1 MCIPFMVSL
10 GYERKW
16 SAGLIAVAGGLGVII
31 PPSIPFVLYSLA
43 TGVSTGALF
52 LGGIFPGILIGLF
65 MMAYA
70 VFYCMTKGED
80 RNLINAK
87 MQELKGNGFFA
98 LFKESFWAL
107 LCPIIVLGEADM
119 RGAAMQEQ
127 DLAASGRSAGGKKA
141 PKMGRMTPAQL
152 LVKGAITHVQETK
165 GGGGGFGFKGITLGG
180 DAGSAEINITIY
192 LVDSATGQVKASK
205 SVIGKSGKKGL
216 SLGYHGSA
224 LGGLT
229 GDIGGFMKDNMGKA
243 AMDACNQALEFL
255 VGQLDS
261 IPWEGSVSLVK
272 PDKLIINRGTREG
285 VEVGMKFDVGKV
297 EEVVDEDTGEV
308 LDSELTKIGTVT
320 VTEVKEKICYTTPLE
335 GAEKG
340 MGVHPAK

>member
-1 MCIPFMVSL
+1 MKKLTAFAL
-10 GYERKW
+10 AALA
-16 SAGLIAVAGGLGVII
+16 SA
-31 PPSIPFVLYSLA
+31 
-43 TGVSTGALF
+43 
-52 LGGIFPGILIGLF
+52 
-65 MMAYA
+65 A
-70 VFYCMTKGED
+70 VFAEGG
-80 RNLINAK
+80 NLRYSIMVNKFENKANWRG
-87 MQELKGNGFFA
+87 QWELGDAWGTILSDQLVQSGKF
-98 LFKESFWAL
+98 
-107 LCPIIVLGEADM
+107 IVLGEADM

-127 DLAASGRSAGGKKA
+127 DLAASGRTAGGKKA

-165 GGGGGFGFKGITLGG
+165 GGGGGFGFKGITIGG

-205 SVIGKSGKKGL
+205 SVIGKSGKRGL
-216 SLGYHGSA
+216 TLGYHGSA

-255 VGQLDS
+255 VAQLDS

-272 PDKLIINRGTREG
+272 SDKLLINRGTREG

-297 EEVVDEDTGEV
+297 EEIVDEDTGEV

>member
-1 MCIPFMVSL
+1 MKKL
-10 GYERKW
+10 
-16 SAGLIAVAGGLGVII
+16 SAFAFAA
-31 PPSIPFVLYSLA
+31 LA
-43 TGVSTGALF
+43 AT
-52 LGGIFPGILIGLF
+52 
-65 MMAYA
+65 A
-70 VFYCMTKGED
+70 VFADGG
-80 RNLINAK
+80 NLRYSIMVNKFENKANWRG
-87 MQELKGNGFFA
+87 QWELGDAWGTIFTDQLVQSGKF
-98 LFKESFWAL
+98 
-107 LCPIIVLGEADM
+107 IVLGEADM

-272 PDKLIINRGTREG
+272 ADKLIINRGTREG

>member
-1 MCIPFMVSL
+1 MSTCLTPRFF
-10 GYERKW
+10 RT
-16 SAGLIAVAGGLGVII
+16 AVA
-31 PPSIPFVLYSLA
+31 FAALA
-43 TGVSTGALF
+43 AT
-52 LGGIFPGILIGLF
+52 
-65 MMAYA
+65 A
-70 VFYCMTKGED
+70 VFADGG
-80 RNLINAK
+80 NLRYSIMVNKFENKANWRG
-87 MQELKGNGFFA
+87 QWELGDAWGTIFTDQLVQSGKF
-98 LFKESFWAL
+98 
-107 LCPIIVLGEADM
+107 IVLGEADM

>member
-1 MCIPFMVSL
+1 MKKLTAF
-10 GYERKW
+10 
-16 SAGLIAVAGGLGVII
+16 AFAA
-31 PPSIPFVLYSLA
+31 LA
-43 TGVSTGALF
+43 AT
-52 LGGIFPGILIGLF
+52 
-65 MMAYA
+65 A
-70 VFYCMTKGED
+70 VFADGG
-80 RNLINAK
+80 NLRYSIMVNKFENKANWRG
-87 MQELKGNGFFA
+87 QWELGDAWGTIFTDQLVQSGKF
-98 LFKESFWAL
+98 
-107 LCPIIVLGEADM
+107 IVLGEADM

>member
-1 MCIPFMVSL
+1 MKKLTVL
-10 GYERKW
+10 ALAALA
-16 SAGLIAVAGGLGVII
+16 SA
-31 PPSIPFVLYSLA
+31 
-43 TGVSTGALF
+43 
-52 LGGIFPGILIGLF
+52 
-65 MMAYA
+65 A
-70 VFYCMTKGED
+70 VFADGG
-80 RNLINAK
+80 NLRYSIMVNKFENKANWHG
-87 MQELKGNGFFA
+87 QWELGDAWGTIFTDQLVQSGKF
-98 LFKESFWAL
+98 
-107 LCPIIVLGEADM
+107 IVLGEADM
-119 RGAAMQEQ
+119 RGAALQEQ
-127 DLAASGRSAGGKKA
+127 DLAASGRTAGGKKA

-165 GGGGGFGFKGITLGG
+165 GGGGGFGFKGITIGG

-255 VGQLDS
+255 VAQLDS

-272 PDKLIINRGTREG
+272 SDKLLINRGTREG
-285 VEVGMKFDVGKV
+285 VAVGMKFDVGKI

>member
-1 MCIPFMVSL
+1 MKKLTVLALAALVS
-10 GYERKW
+10 
-16 SAGLIAVAGGLGVII
+16 A
-31 PPSIPFVLYSLA
+31 
-43 TGVSTGALF
+43 
-52 LGGIFPGILIGLF
+52 
-65 MMAYA
+65 A
-70 VFYCMTKGED
+70 VFAEGG
-80 RNLINAK
+80 NLRYSITVNKFENKANWHG
-87 MQELKGNGFFA
+87 QWELGDAWGTIFTDQLVQSGKF
-98 LFKESFWAL
+98 
-107 LCPIIVLGEADM
+107 IVLGEADM

-127 DLAASGRSAGGKKA
+127 DLAASGRTAGGNKA

-165 GGGGGFGFKGITLGG
+165 GGGGGFGFKGITIGG

-216 SLGYHGSA
+216 TLGYHGSA

-255 VGQLDS
+255 IGQLDS

-272 PDKLIINRGTREG
+272 ADKLIINRGTREG
-285 VEVGMKFDVGKV
+285 VAVGMKFDVGKV
-297 EEVVDEDTGEV
+297 EEIVDEDTGEV

-320 VTEVKEKICYTTPLE
+320 VTEVKEKICYTTALE

-340 MGVHPAK
+340 MAVHPAK

>member
-1 MCIPFMVSL
+1 MKKQLMAAAFAAM
-10 GYERKW
+10 
-16 SAGLIAVAGGLGVII
+16 
-31 PPSIPFVLYSLA
+31 SLA
-43 TGVSTGALF
+43 AFAEGGNLRYTIQVNKFENKANWTGRWD
-52 LGGIFPGILIGLF
+52 LGDAWGTILTDQLVQSGKF
-65 MMAYA
+65 
-70 VFYCMTKGED
+70 
-80 RNLINAK
+80 
-87 MQELKGNGFFA
+87 
-98 LFKESFWAL
+98 
-107 LCPIIVLGEADM
+107 IVLGEADM
-119 RGAAMQEQ
+119 RGAAMAEQ
-127 DLAASGRSAGGKKA
+127 DLAQTGRVAGGKKT
-141 PKMGRMTPAQL
+141 PKMGRLTPAQL

-165 GGGGGFGFKGITLGG
+165 GSSGGFGFKGITLGG
-180 DAGSAEINITIY
+180 SAGSAEINVTIY
-192 LVDSATGQVKASK
+192 VVDSTTGQVKGSK
-205 SVIGKSGKKGL
+205 SVVGKSGKRGL
-216 SLGYHGSA
+216 GLGYHGSA

-255 VGQLDS
+255 VAQLDS

-272 PDKLIINRGTREG
+272 ADKLIINRGTREG

>member
-1 MCIPFMVSL
+1 MKKLTAF
-10 GYERKW
+10 
-16 SAGLIAVAGGLGVII
+16 AFAA
-31 PPSIPFVLYSLA
+31 LA
-43 TGVSTGALF
+43 AT
-52 LGGIFPGILIGLF
+52 
-65 MMAYA
+65 A
-70 VFYCMTKGED
+70 VFADGG
-80 RNLINAK
+80 NLRYSIMVNKFENKAHWRG
-87 MQELKGNGFFA
+87 QWELGDAWGTIFTDQLVQSGKF
-98 LFKESFWAL
+98 
-107 LCPIIVLGEADM
+107 IVLGEADM

-272 PDKLIINRGTREG
+272 ADKLIINRGTREG

>member
-1 MCIPFMVSL
+1 MKKL
-10 GYERKW
+10 T
-16 SAGLIAVAGGLGVII
+16 A
-31 PPSIPFVLYSLA
+31 LA
-43 TGVSTGALF
+43 LAAL
-52 LGGIFPGILIGLF
+52 
-65 MMAYA
+65 ASVA
-70 VFYCMTKGED
+70 VFAEGG
-80 RNLINAK
+80 NLRYSVMVNKFENKANWRG
-87 MQELKGNGFFA
+87 QWELGDAWGTIFTDQLVQSGKF
-98 LFKESFWAL
+98 
-107 LCPIIVLGEADM
+107 IVLGEADM

-127 DLAASGRSAGGKKA
+127 DLAASGRTAGGKKA

-165 GGGGGFGFKGITLGG
+165 GGGGGFGFKGITIGG
-180 DAGSAEINITIY
+180 DAGSAEINVTIY

-205 SVIGKSGKKGL
+205 SVIGKSGKRGL
-216 SLGYHGSA
+216 TLGYHGSA

-255 VGQLDS
+255 VAQLDS

-272 PDKLIINRGTREG
+272 SDKLLINRGTREG

-297 EEVVDEDTGEV
+297 EEIVDEDTGEV
-308 LDSELTKIGTVT
+308 LDSEMTKIGTVT

>member
-1 MCIPFMVSL
+1 MKKL
-10 GYERKW
+10 TALALAALA
-16 SAGLIAVAGGLGVII
+16 SA
-31 PPSIPFVLYSLA
+31 
-43 TGVSTGALF
+43 
-52 LGGIFPGILIGLF
+52 
-65 MMAYA
+65 A
-70 VFYCMTKGED
+70 VFAEGG
-80 RNLINAK
+80 NLRYSVMVNKFENKANWRG
-87 MQELKGNGFFA
+87 QWELGDAWGTIFTDQLVQSGKF
-98 LFKESFWAL
+98 
-107 LCPIIVLGEADM
+107 IVLGEADM

-127 DLAASGRSAGGKKA
+127 DLAASGRTAGGKKA

-216 SLGYHGSA
+216 TLGYHGSA

-272 PDKLIINRGTREG
+272 ADKLIINRGTREG